1 MQQVLLAD
9 SHPLFRL
16 GLRGILKRTHPG
28 FTVLEAETFGTACDL
43 LRSNPDIA
51 LVTLDVGWPDSD
63 DDCSLARLC
72 NEFPHVPIVVLA
84 LDADPDAADRALAS
98 GAAGFI
104 PVSTPCAEIARLL
117 QEIVAPGIP
126 TDRLKSLASLSPAQW
141 RILRGL
147 QQGLRNK
154 QIAFEMGV
162 TENTVKTY
170 LSTMYRRLGVSTRTQ
185 MLALL
190 GDMADS
196 ASLQ

>member
-9 SHPLFRL
+9 SYPLFRL

-28 FTVLEAETFGTACDL
+28 FTVLEAETFGTACGL
-43 LRSNPDIA
+43 LRGNPDIA
-51 LVTLDVGWPDSD
+51 LVTLDVGLPDRDDYSD
-63 DDCSLARLC
+63 LAQLC
-72 NEFPHVPIVVLA
+72 DEFPNVPVVVLSME
-84 LDADPDAADRALAS
+84 ADPDAANRALAF

-104 PVSTPCAEIARLL
+104 PISTPCAEIARML

-126 TDRLKSLASLSPAQW
+126 TDRLKSLSSLSPAQW